1 MNLNRHDVLIAG
13 LATAATDVPG
23 GTAAAPES
31 VFDGP
36 SAEPVSPP
44 FDGQLHFDEQSRA
57 AAADDFGHI
66 VHRMPEAVLNPASD
80 QDVASVILW
89 AGERGRKV
97 APRGQGHS
105 VYGRAQVENGIVID
119 MTPLRTIHDV
129 RSDRVV
135 VDAGAKWSE
144 VIAATLPQS
153 LVPPVLPD
161 YLELSVG
168 GTLVVGGIGSMT
180 SRYGMQCDNVLAM
193 EVVTGKGETVTCSAD
208 SNADLFHAVRAGLG
222 QVAVVLRV
230 MLRLV
235 PAPQQVRRFLLIY
248 PDLMTM
254 LADQRRLVAGDRFDA
269 VQGAVLPTPTGWTFR
284 LDAMK
289 QFSGTPPDDAA
300 LLANLFDDRTKVT
313 TSTLL
318 YPEYLHRLAALEQ
331 ALRANG
337 QWFYPHPWLMTFI
350 GDSAFEPVVS
360 AELARMSPA
369 DVGPFGQ
376 VVLSAFRRQAVT
388 SPLLRLPEDDLC
400 YAFNLVRI
408 PATAEPAEADRLV
421 RANRSTYER
430 IRAVGGTLYPV
441 SAFPMSSCDW
451 RRHFG
456 STWGVLRDAKQEYD
470 PGHVLTP
477 AYEPF

>member
-1 MNLNRHDVLIAG
+1 MSLKRRDVLIAG
-13 LATAATDVPG
+13 LAAAATDITG
-23 GTAAAPES
+23 GTAVATER
-31 VFDGP
+31 VTDEP
-36 SAEPVSPP
+36 SAQPASPP
-44 FDGQLHFDEQSRA
+44 LDGEIHLDEPSRSA
-57 AAADDFGHI
+57 VAEDFGHI

-80 QDVASVILW
+80 QDVAAVIRW
-89 AGERGRKV
+89 ASERGRKV

-119 MTPLRTIHDV
+119 MTRLRTIHDV
-129 RSDRVV
+129 QSDRVV
-135 VDAGAKWSE
+135 VDAGATWSE
-144 VIAATLPQS
+144 VIAATLPQG

-161 YLELSVG
+161 YLKLSVG

-193 EVVTGKGETVTCSAD
+193 EVVTGKGETVTCSVGR
-208 SNADLFHAVRAGLG
+208 NADLFHAVRAGLG
-222 QVAVVLRV
+222 QVAVILRV

-254 LADQRRLVAGDRFDA
+254 LADQRRLAAGDRFDA
-269 VQGAVLPTPTGWTFR
+269 VQGAVLPAPAGWTFR
-284 LDAMK
+284 LDAVK

-313 TSTLL
+313 MSTLR

-360 AELARMSPA
+360 AELARMTPA
-369 DVGPFGQ
+369 DLGSFGQ
-376 VVLSAFRRQAVT
+376 LVLSAFRRQAVS

-408 PATAEPAEADRLV
+408 PATAESAEADRLV
-421 RANRSTYER
+421 RANQSAYER

-441 SAFPMSSCDW
+441 SALPMSSSDW

-456 STWGVLRDAKQEYD
+456 STWGRLRDAKQEYD

-477 AYEPF
+477 AYELF